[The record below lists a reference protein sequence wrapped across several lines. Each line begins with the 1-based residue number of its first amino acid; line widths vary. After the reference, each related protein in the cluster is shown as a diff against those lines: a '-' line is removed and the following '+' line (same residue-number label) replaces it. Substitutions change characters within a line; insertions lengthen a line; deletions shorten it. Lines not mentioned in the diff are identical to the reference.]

1 MCFSGLCGPIENT
14 SMSAEKHP
22 FTCCPA
28 AKYQN
33 AAILALQTY
42 GKNQRTFFYSNRFVC
57 KSFHSCRIYNT
68 LVKLTLTLLSIFLC
82 HHYSSSPLVRI
93 FDALTRQLLLSPSL
107 MTMFL
112 QSLFLLPGLCSLRP
126 LPFY

>member
-1 MCFSGLCGPIENT
+1 MCFSDLCGPIENT

-42 GKNQRTFFYSNRFVC
+42 GKNQWTFFIAIG
-57 KSFHSCRIYNT
+57 SFAKVSIPVESIIPWLN
-68 LVKLTLTLLSIFLC
+68 LL
-82 HHYSSSPLVRI
+82 
-93 FDALTRQLLLSPSL
+93 
-107 MTMFL
+107 
-112 QSLFLLPGLCSLRP
+112 
-126 LPFY
+126 